1 MQQQT
6 AAVSAAAAP
15 AAFADLSPAGHVQ
28 QLLALAFPPVQP
40 LIGSEAGSFA
50 EETITTRLPAIMDTV
65 LADLTAEVRNVAQHM
80 MVLCLAW

>member
-6 AAVSAAAAP
+6 ATAVSAAAAP
-15 AAFADLSPAGHVQ
+15 AAFADLSPSGHVQ
-28 QLLALAFPPVQP
+28 QLLGLPYPPVQP

-65 LADLTAEVRNVAQHM
+65 LADLTAEVRNV
-80 MVLCLAW
+80 